1 MNITSYIFKSTS
13 KTHFKFT
20 GDDCASNVSR
30 LCRKAKNPISR
41 DLLELLMGPKN
52 QRKITTAAVCVY
64 PAMVPYAKKTI
75 DEIGVKLPIASGIKS
90 QFFFKH
96 PSA

>member
-1 MNITSYIFKSTS
+1 MYIIIHRKKSFFKNI
-13 KTHFKFT
+13 
-20 GDDCASNVSR
+20 GDDCESNVAR

-41 DLLELLMGPKN
+41 DLLELLLGPKN

-75 DEIGVKLPIASGIKS
+75 DEIGVKLPIASGETNIISIPIAHQNRK
-90 QFFFKH
+90 
-96 PSA
+96 